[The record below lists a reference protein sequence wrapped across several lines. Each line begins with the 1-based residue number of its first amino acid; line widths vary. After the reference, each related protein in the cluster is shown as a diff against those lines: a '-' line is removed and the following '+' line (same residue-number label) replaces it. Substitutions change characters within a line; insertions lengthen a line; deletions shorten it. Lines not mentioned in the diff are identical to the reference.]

1 MGFASMGWECTMSLV
16 GYAVKRAAVSV
27 LLLLA
32 ASLVIFSLVRLIPG
46 DPAQIILGQF
56 AEEGAAEA
64 IRKDLGL
71 DEPFFVQYV
80 EWLTGLVT
88 GNWGESI
95 MNGTPIVDLITTRFP
110 RSLQLAFMGVTI
122 GILIALPLGIYAA
135 SHRNSNGDYGALF
148 FSQFGVSIPNFWLG
162 IMFILFFARYLNVL
176 PASGHVPFTEDPV
189 ANLKHAF
196 LPAMTIGIINAA
208 IFTRYIRSEMLEE
221 LGKDYVRTARAFG
234 HSRERIIRKY
244 VFKNAAPPT
253 VTIVGVQFGYMI
265 GGIVIIE
272 QVFTY
277 PGLGQLLLD
286 SLFSRDYPVVQ
297 LALLTLVATF
307 IFVNLIVD
315 LAYGY
320 LDPKI
325 KY

>member
-1 MGFASMGWECTMSLV
+1 MSLV
-16 GYAVKRAAVSV
+16 GYTVKRVVVSL

-32 ASLVIFSLVRLIPG
+32 ASLVIFSVVRLIPG

-56 AEEGAAEA
+56 AEAGAAEA
-64 IRKDLGL
+64 IREDLGL
-71 DEPFFVQYV
+71 NEPFLIQYLD
-80 EWLTGLVT
+80 WLKGLVN

-95 MNGTPIVDLITTRFP
+95 INGTPIVDLITTRFP
-110 RSLQLAFMGVTI
+110 RSLQLAIMGITI

-135 SHRNSNGDYGALF
+135 SHRNSKGDYGSIL

-162 IMFILFFARYLNVL
+162 IMFILIFARYLNVL

-196 LPAMTIGIINAA
+196 LPALTIGIINAA

-234 HSRERIIRKY
+234 HSRKRIIRKY

-253 VTIVGVQFGYMI
+253 VTIIGIQFGYMV

-277 PGLGQLLLD
+277 PGLGQLLLNA
-286 SLFSRDYPVVQ
+286 LFSRDYPVVQ

-307 IFVNLIVD
+307 ILVNLIVD
-315 LAYGY
+315 LVYGY

>member
-1 MGFASMGWECTMSLV
+1 MSWV
-16 GYAVKRAAVSV
+16 SYAIKRVFVSL

-32 ASLVIFSLVRLIPG
+32 ASLVIFSIVRLIPG
-46 DPAQIILGQF
+46 DPALIILGQF
-56 AEEGAAEA
+56 AEAGAADV
-64 IRKDLGL
+64 IREELGL
-71 DEPFFVQYV
+71 NEPFFTQYFI
-80 EWLTGLVT
+80 WLEGLLT

-95 MNGTPIVDLITTRFP
+95 MTGTPIADLILVRFP
-110 RSLQLAFMGVTI
+110 RSLQLAFMGIAI
-122 GILIALPLGIYAA
+122 GIIIAFPLGIYAA
-135 SHRNSNGDYGALF
+135 VNRNSNADYGALF

-162 IMFILFFARYLNVL
+162 IMFILIFARYLNVL
-176 PASGHVPFTEDPV
+176 PASGHVAFTEDPI
-189 ANLKHAF
+189 ANLQHAF
-196 LPAMTIGIINAA
+196 LPALTIGIINAA

-234 HSRERIIRKY
+234 HSRKRIIRKY
-244 VFKNAAPPT
+244 VLKNAAPPT
-253 VTIVGVQFGYMI
+253 VTIIGIQFGYMV

-272 QVFTY
+272 EVFTY
-277 PGLGQLLLD
+277 PGLGQLLLN

-315 LAYGY
+315 LIYGY

-325 KY
+325 NY

>member
-1 MGFASMGWECTMSLV
+1 MSWV
-16 GYAVKRAAVSV
+16 SYAIKRVFVSL

-32 ASLVIFSLVRLIPG
+32 ASLVIFSIVRLIPG
-46 DPAQIILGQF
+46 DPALIILGQF
-56 AEEGAAEA
+56 AEAGAAET
-64 IRKDLGL
+64 IREELGL
-71 DEPFFVQYV
+71 NEPFFTQYFI
-80 EWLTGLVT
+80 WLEGLLT

-95 MNGTPIVDLITTRFP
+95 MTGTPIADLILIRFP
-110 RSLQLAFMGVTI
+110 RSLQLAFMGIAI
-122 GILIALPLGIYAA
+122 GIIIAFPLGIYAA
-135 SHRNSNGDYGALF
+135 VNRNSNADYGALF

-162 IMFILFFARYLNVL
+162 IMFILIFARYLNVL
-176 PASGHVPFTEDPV
+176 PASGHVAFTEDPI
-189 ANLKHAF
+189 ANLQHAF
-196 LPAMTIGIINAA
+196 LPALTIGIINAA

-234 HSRERIIRKY
+234 HSRKRIIRKY
-244 VFKNAAPPT
+244 VLKNAAPPT
-253 VTIVGVQFGYMI
+253 VTIIGIQFGYMV

-272 QVFTY
+272 EVFTY
-277 PGLGQLLLD
+277 PGLGQLLLN

-315 LAYGY
+315 LIYGY